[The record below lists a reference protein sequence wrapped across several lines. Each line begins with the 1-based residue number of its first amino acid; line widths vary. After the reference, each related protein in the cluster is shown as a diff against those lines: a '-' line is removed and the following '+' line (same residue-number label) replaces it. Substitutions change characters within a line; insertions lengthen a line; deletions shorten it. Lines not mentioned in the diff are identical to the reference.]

1 MGTVNKA
8 FADNIKQHNGYYNG
22 DSDNTMGDNPR
33 CIEITEY
40 DNNWGGKG
48 YGLTFEGRENVYTA
62 SEFVHNP
69 VCYWKFN
76 G

>member
-8 FADNIKQHNGYYNG
+8 FADNIVEHDGFYNG
-22 DSDNTMGDNPR
+22 DKDNSLGDNPR

-48 YGLTFEGRENVYTA
+48 YGLTMQGQRNVYTP
-62 SEFVHNP
+62 SPHVRNP
-69 VCYWKFN
+69 KCYWKVN
-76 G
+76 